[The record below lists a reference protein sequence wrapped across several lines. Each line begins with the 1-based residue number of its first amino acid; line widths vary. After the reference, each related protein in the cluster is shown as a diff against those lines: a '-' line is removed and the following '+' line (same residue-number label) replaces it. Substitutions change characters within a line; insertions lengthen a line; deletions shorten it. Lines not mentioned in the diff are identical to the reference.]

1 MTGTPTTTLKPI
13 IRFGVACPASG
24 LLSKPAARNFFT
36 TETQRHRGTEKKYA
50 NFLVLR
56 FSLCLCDSV
65 VLRTHEF
72 TLVRMSVAAG
82 LLANLYRA
90 SQSGENSFE
99 VLDHGLNP
107 ARFRAQA

>member
-1 MTGTPTTTLKPI
+1 MTGTPTTTMKPI

-24 LLSKPAARNFFT
+24 LLSKPAAKNFSP
-36 TETQRHRGTEKKYA
+36 QRHRGTEKKYA

-65 VLRTHEF
+65 VIRTHEF
-72 TLVRMSVAAG
+72 TSVRVSVAAR
-82 LLANLYRA
+82 LLANLDRA
-90 SQSGENSFE
+90 AESGENSFE